1 MEIFFADPSEIPL
14 PPEEVRIRQLKFEL
28 TSDGRRLKVYLE
40 LDPFQKRPNLELLL
54 FNPAGQEISRVDII
68 ETMSRKVELNLH
80 LRAEPQPGE
89 YSLQA
94 LLFYVEIP
102 QQPDPD
108 AEPAERLMVD
118 SANEKF
124 TIE

>member
-1 MEIFFADPSEIPL
+1 MEIFFTDPSEIPL
-14 PPEEVRIRQLKFEL
+14 PPDEVRIRQLKFDL

-40 LDPFQKRPNLELLL
+40 LDPFQKRPNLELML
-54 FNPAGQEISRVDII
+54 FDPAGQEISRVDII
-68 ETMSRKVELNLH
+68 ETMSRKLELNLH

-108 AEPAERLMVD
+108 AEPAERQMVD
-118 SANEKF
+118 SAIEKF